1 MDSNALVP
9 ITREPAL
16 TLDVVADF
24 TCPWSFLGLRRMAI
38 ALGHLRGLAAG
49 PLLRWHGF
57 RLGRDAA
64 VAAGGAW
71 RAHLAGRLPPG
82 ITPEFAE
89 RGLEEAGRECG
100 IAFAFDSIRVVPD
113 TLAAHRLTALAA
125 AEGVHERVADAIFR
139 AYFEHGVDIGDVAAL
154 AAIGRAVGLSGAAV
168 AAFEDGSGASGAV
181 EAEEQRLRLL
191 GVGNVPNLLL
201 NGRVLV
207 PGPADVD
214 TYVTALDQAI
224 FPAGPSPRDNPR
236 LLN

>member
-1 MDSNALVP
+1 MDANALIPVS
-9 ITREPAL
+9 RVPAL
-16 TLDVVADF
+16 TLDVVADY
-24 TCPWSFLGLRRMAI
+24 TCPWSFLGLRRMAR
-38 ALGHLRGLAAG
+38 ALGHLRGLASG
-49 PLLRWHGF
+49 PVVRWHGF

-64 VAAGGAW
+64 APDGAAW
-71 RAHLAGRLPPG
+71 RRHLATRLPPG

-89 RGLEEAGRECG
+89 RSLAEAGREFG
-100 IAFAFDSIRVVPD
+100 IQFAFDRIRVVPD
-113 TLAAHRLTALAA
+113 TLSAHRLTALASGA
-125 AEGVHERVADAIFR
+125 GLQQRVADAIFV
-139 AYFEHGVDIGDVAAL
+139 AFFEHGVDIGDVAAL
-154 AAIGRAVGLSGAAV
+154 CAIGRANGMPADLLAT
-168 AAFEDGSGASGAV
+168 FEDGSGAAGAV

-191 GVGNVPNLLL
+191 GVENVPNLLL